1 MKKLKKLFTSKR
13 SELIKERADRIK
25 ELDIIIN
32 LLNQKS

>member
-1 MKKLKKLFTSKR
+1 MKKLKK
-13 SELIKERADRIK
+13 LIKERADRIK